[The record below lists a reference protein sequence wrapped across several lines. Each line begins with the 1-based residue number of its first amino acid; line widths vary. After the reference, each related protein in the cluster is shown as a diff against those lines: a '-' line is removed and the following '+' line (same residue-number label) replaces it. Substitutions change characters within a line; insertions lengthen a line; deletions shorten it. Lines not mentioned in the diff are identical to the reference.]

1 MVAKYGMSDVLGN
14 VIMNTG
20 SDEVFLGKDY
30 GHTRTAS
37 EELSA
42 TVDREVKKIIDQAYS
57 KVKDILTEKKDK
69 LELIT
74 QVLLEKEK
82 IEGDEFNALMEEEI

>member
-1 MVAKYGMSDVLGN
+1 
-14 VIMNTG
+14 
-20 SDEVFLGKDY
+20 VFLGKDY

-42 TVDREVKKIIDQAYS
+42 TVDREVKKIIDAAYE
-57 KVKDILTEKKDK
+57 KAKQILIENKDK
-69 LELIT
+69 LEKIT